1 MLRRPLPRL
10 PIALSLLRAGT
21 IATYFL
27 LHAAMNLA
35 DTVPD
40 PRVKLST
47 VTHNWLDSIGRLEVP
62 VTRVENGLR
71 RHFTEHCTAVIVS
84 PGPSP
89 LIVTAW
95 HCLDGYQSL
104 IDPIQ
109 LTLHG
114 DPPVAV
120 QVIASGGSMEQDW
133 AILKAT
139 QPIAGRY
146 WIPISPMP
154 LEAGAKIS
162 AVGFAPVLGDPADAA
177 NRDRTRQLLADESC
191 FVVDANSTQASS
203 TCVARQGASG
213 GALSRTASGGVR
225 IAGIISLGT
234 GTQSACF
241 ILPGFCSHGSALCDE
256 SKLAC
261 RAGGGAPM
269 CCWPRAK
276 PSPPAFDV
284 Q

>member
-1 MLRRPLPRL
+1 MQSWLYRDSGPACCTLQLMLHRPLPHL
-10 PIALSLLRAGT
+10 PITLLSMRAGI
-21 IATYFL
+21 IATCFL
-27 LHAAMNLA
+27 LHTTLSAADA
-35 DTVPD
+35 GRD

-47 VTHNWLDSIGRLEVP
+47 LKHNWLDSIGRLEVP
-62 VTRVENGLR
+62 VTRVEKGLR

-104 IDPIQ
+104 IEPIQ

-191 FVVDANSTQASS
+191 LVVDANSTQASS

-213 GALSRTASGGVR
+213 GAILSRTASGSVR
-225 IAGIISLGT
+225 LAGIIS
-234 GTQSACF
+234 
-241 ILPGFCSHGSALCDE
+241 
-256 SKLAC
+256 
-261 RAGGGAPM
+261 AGDGHSISLFYPT
-269 CCWPRAK
+269 WFLYQRIRTL
-276 PSPPAFDV
+276 